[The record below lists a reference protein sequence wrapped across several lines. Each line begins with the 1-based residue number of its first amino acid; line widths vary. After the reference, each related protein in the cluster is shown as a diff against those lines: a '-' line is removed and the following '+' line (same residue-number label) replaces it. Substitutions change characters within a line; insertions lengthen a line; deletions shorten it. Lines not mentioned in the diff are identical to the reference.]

1 MKMKKNKAA
10 SQPEFPVKNES
21 STMRVGMSKQN
32 VILITAVALLFG
44 FVLGATVAILKTSRE
59 ANRVDLPGEVGEK
72 NSASH
77 EEDIRLAKSILEK
90 DPRDFQVLITLGNA
104 YFDTD
109 RYQEAI
115 NAYSRALAVDP
126 KNPDVR
132 TDMGIMYRRLGQF
145 DKALEAFRQAAQDQ
159 PMHANS
165 RFNIGIVLKYDKK
178 DLKGAIQAWEEF
190 LKLKPLLDPDDD
202 RATMVK
208 QEIDSMKASLA
219 NR

>member
-10 SQPEFPVKNES
+10 SQPEIPVKNES
-21 STMRVGMSKQN
+21 SAMRVGMSKQN

-77 EEDIRLAKSILEK
+77 EEDIQLAKSILEK
-90 DPRDFQVLITLGNA
+90 DSKNLQALIALGDA

-115 NAYSRALAVDP
+115 DAYSKALAIDP

-132 TDMGIMYRRLGQF
+132 TDMGIMYRKLGQF

-159 PMHANS
+159 PMHVNS
-165 RFNIGIVLKYDKK
+165 RFNLGVTLKYDKN
-178 DLKGAIQAWEEF
+178 DLPGAIQAWEEF
-190 LKLKPLLDPDDD
+190 LKLKPLLDPDDE
-202 RATMVK
+202 RAIMVR
-208 QEIDSMKASLA
+208 QEIESMKASLA